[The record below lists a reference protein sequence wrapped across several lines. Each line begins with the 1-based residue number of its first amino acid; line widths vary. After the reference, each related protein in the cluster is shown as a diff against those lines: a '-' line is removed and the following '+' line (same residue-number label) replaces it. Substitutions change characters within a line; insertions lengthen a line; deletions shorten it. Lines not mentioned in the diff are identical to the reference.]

1 MFDPANGTRRLAHP
15 CCLLR
20 RQGWGGAHDQSPRPR
35 MGTQNPGNTGL
46 VRSVLE
52 HPETGPALLDRIPMR
67 RFAQVRDVTGAV
79 LYLAP
84 DYAGIFTGTS
94 IMVDGG
100 WTAG

>member
-1 MFDPANGTRRLAHP
+1 MAHVGSPTRAAYCAGKGGVELMTKALALEWVP
-15 CCLLR
+15 KILV
-20 RQGWGGAHDQSPRPR
+20 
-35 MGTQNPGNTGL
+35 NTGL

-84 DYAGIFTGTS
+84 DYAGIVTGTS